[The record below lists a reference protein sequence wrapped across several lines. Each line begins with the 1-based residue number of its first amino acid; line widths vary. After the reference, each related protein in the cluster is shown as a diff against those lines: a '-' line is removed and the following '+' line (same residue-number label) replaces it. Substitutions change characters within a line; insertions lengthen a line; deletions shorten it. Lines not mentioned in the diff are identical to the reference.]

1 MDRQRSHIA
10 ELVRMHFGGATLTRS
25 RADLA
30 LLQQVVDAALI
41 PRDQTWALQALGVV
55 FGDALAAMQEG
66 LAWCEVTDEFGTD
79 PTLRFRATSV
89 QVNAL
94 TTISKRVERSAA
106 VDVSQ
111 LAEQILTFL
120 RTRAEELG

>member
-1 MDRQRSHIA
+1 
-10 ELVRMHFGGATLTRS
+10 MHFGGATLTRS

>member
-41 PRDQTWALQALGVV
+41 PRDQTWAPAGARRGV
-55 FGDALAAMQEG
+55 
-66 LAWCEVTDEFGTD
+66 
-79 PTLRFRATSV
+79 R
-89 QVNAL
+89 
-94 TTISKRVERSAA
+94 
-106 VDVSQ
+106 
-111 LAEQILTFL
+111 
-120 RTRAEELG
+120 